1 MESEINIT
9 STGLAAISDLKLQA
23 FLRALNPQS
32 FRGVNRVGNKVS
44 FLFTNYKE
52 LSGVVSAYWRG
63 EKFTV
68 SPLAMS
74 NNIDNGKSLI
84 FSTS

>member
-1 MESEINIT
+1 MENEINIT
-9 STGLAAISDLKLQA
+9 SNGLASITDLKLQA
-23 FLRALNPQS
+23 FLRALNPES
-32 FRGVNRVGNKVS
+32 FRGVNRAGSKVS
-44 FLFTNYKE
+44 FLFTNNKD
-52 LSGVVSAYWRG
+52 LTSVVAAYWRG

-84 FSTS
+84 FSAG

>member
-1 MESEINIT
+1 MENAINIT
-9 STGLAAISDLKLQA
+9 SNGLVAITDLKLQA
-23 FLRALNPQS
+23 FLRALNPES

-44 FLFTNYKE
+44 FLFTNHKE
-52 LSGVVSAYWRG
+52 FSSIVANYWRG

-84 FSTS
+84 FGGS